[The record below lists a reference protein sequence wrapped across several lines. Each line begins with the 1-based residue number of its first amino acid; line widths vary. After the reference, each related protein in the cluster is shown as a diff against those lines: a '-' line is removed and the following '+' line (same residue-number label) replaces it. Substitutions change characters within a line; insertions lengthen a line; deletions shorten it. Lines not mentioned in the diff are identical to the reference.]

1 MPTNGLLH
9 LMQDSIVNIVNTK
22 YESILNGYL
31 LLHLKAVV
39 REIIYQMF
47 KAQFKNLSCLNVMYI
62 TDVQLKST
70 CTGIVLGSATINYN
84 ISAIHVSC
92 FSLYL
97 NTRIISLSN

>member
-47 KAQFKNLSCLNVMYI
+47 KAQ
-62 TDVQLKST
+62 LKLKLLK
-70 CTGIVLGSATINYN
+70 CYVYN
-84 ISAIHVSC
+84 RCSIKVHVYRHRS
-92 FSLYL
+92 
-97 NTRIISLSN
+97 R

>member
-47 KAQFKNLSCLNVMYI
+47 KAQFNK
-62 TDVQLKST
+62 T
-70 CTGIVLGSATINYN
+70 
-84 ISAIHVSC
+84 
-92 FSLYL
+92 
-97 NTRIISLSN
+97 